1 MTKQQRISRTN
12 STEYNELLRAL
23 RQQASG
29 GAVILGGVGMGK
41 TSLVEAVLSAP
52 GIQSPVMRLFCSDS
66 LSSIAHGALS
76 PYLGALEN
84 IDEPVA
90 VLRELNRT
98 LFSAEGATGPRI
110 VLVEDAQYLDAQS
123 SFVLS
128 LLIENAAVKVI
139 AVGAG
144 TLDANSPLGT
154 LSEVASFS
162 TIIMQPLDLLGVRE
176 VAETVVD
183 GRLSEGSVRIIKRM
197 TGGNPRFVEAYAAS
211 CKEQGIL
218 FQDDSLLNDST
229 VHEPVWTVARP
240 LPEVDARLISLG
252 RELTRYLPAE
262 EQLTLRLLALGG
274 PQRPELLDECSLPY
288 RRLVDA
294 GDLAVV
300 EAAITLSSEMQ
311 QRVVRELVTE
321 QESAQLHKLWSTAS
335 VKLGIDA
342 NALEVVWSLEIGEP
356 VPTATVLQIAQATA
370 CALDYELALR
380 LCTMGKLS
388 QFHQQGALLEAQ
400 VLLGMGRYYAAR
412 SLLLRLIDQLTDL
425 ELLGQAFAYLL
436 EVTTCIGMDKSEL
449 QKILGTWKSR
459 AEGQNDPLALEAF
472 LTLQHAGVGL
482 LDLWI
487 RVNSATG
494 PRPRTQ
500 ELHNFLDDPDL
511 PMQARII
518 SMITLSDLYSSQGLC
533 ADALQLAESTMAI
546 LQTEAQFRSLYEV
559 RVFFRIG
566 WNLLFLGEYQRAQQF
581 IDAYRGT
588 DLNSIQHYQGVVSLL
603 DGISDLLQSR
613 IRPAVSK
620 IAEAVTELRIVDT
633 AQVLSVA
640 INLYRL
646 LLARLGTPVP
656 AAVAFGTVDDA
667 AGGYSSVPGYLG
679 EEASEQRIFPR
690 AFAAALGNPH
700 DGESLSDFPL
710 IEREILYSHTRQLS
724 GEELAMAPQRERLHL
739 LAGEH
744 QGSRPALLARLMELL
759 GAANSELLEDLAAQ
773 ALAKDEYL
781 VAIEAMA
788 RAAEQHAAAG
798 DQRRCGALLR
808 RTAKI
813 LEQHGLDSGRYI
825 ARILALTELTA
836 REAEI
841 VELAREGRN
850 NAQIAR
856 ALTVSQRT
864 VEGHLYR
871 VFSKLGITERSALNN
886 AGLQAG
892 TGTR

>member
-1 MTKQQRISRTN
+1 MIKPRGISRA
-12 STEYNELLRAL
+12 SSPEYNELLHVL
-23 RQQASG
+23 RHPGSG
-29 GAVILGGVGMGK
+29 GALILGGLGMGK
-41 TSLVEAVLSAP
+41 TSLVEAVLSAS
-52 GIQSPVMRLFCSDS
+52 GIQRPVMTLFCSES
-66 LSSIAHGALS
+66 LSSVAHGALS
-76 PYLGALEN
+76 PYLGALDS

-98 LFSAEGATGPRI
+98 LFSADRATRSHI

-123 SFVLS
+123 CFVLS
-128 LLIENAAVKVI
+128 LLIENAAVKLI

-154 LSEVASFS
+154 LSEVASLS
-162 TIIMQPLDLLGVRE
+162 TIVMQPLDLRGVRE
-176 VAETVVD
+176 VAEEIID
-183 GRLSEGSVRIIKRM
+183 GRLSDGSVRIIERM
-197 TGGNPRFVEAYAAS
+197 TRGNPRFVEAYTAS
-211 CKEQGIL
+211 CKDQGIL
-218 FQDDSLLNDST
+218 FQDDSLLKDST
-229 VHEPVWTVARP
+229 VHEPVWIIARP
-240 LPEVDARLISLG
+240 LPEIDARLRSLG
-252 RELTRYLPAE
+252 RELTRYLPME

-300 EAAITLSSEMQ
+300 DGAIALRSEMQ

-321 QESAQLHKLWSTAS
+321 QQSAQLHELWSTAGA
-335 VKLGIDA
+335 KLKIEA
-342 NALEVVWSLEIGEP
+342 NALEVLWSLEIGEP
-356 VPTATVLQIAQATA
+356 VPAATVLQIAQETA
-370 CALDYELALR
+370 SALDYALALR
-380 LCTMGKLS
+380 LCTLGKLS
-388 QFHQQGALLEAQ
+388 QLHEQGALLEAQ

-412 SLLLRLIDQLTDL
+412 ALLLRLIDQLTDL
-425 ELLGQAFAYLL
+425 EILGQAFAYLL
-436 EVTTCIGMDKSEL
+436 EVTTCIGMDRSEL
-449 QKILGTWKSR
+449 QKILGTWESR
-459 AEGQNDPLALEAF
+459 AEGQDDPLAVEAF
-472 LTLQHAGVGL
+472 LALQKAGAGV

-487 RVNSATG
+487 RVNSAKG
-494 PRPRTQ
+494 PRPSAQ
-500 ELHNFLDDPDL
+500 ELHNFLEDPDL
-511 PMQARII
+511 PIQARII

-533 ADALQLAESTMAI
+533 SDALQLAESAMEI
-546 LQTEAQFRSLYEV
+546 LQAQTQLRSLYEV

-566 WNLLFLGEYQRAQQF
+566 WNLLFLGEYRRAKQF
-581 IDAYRGT
+581 INEYRGT
-588 DLNSIQHYQGVVSLL
+588 ELNSIQHYQGVVSLL

-613 IRPAVSK
+613 VRPAISK

-633 AQVLSVA
+633 AQVLAVA
-640 INLYRL
+640 TNLYRL

-656 AAVAFGTVDDA
+656 AAVAFGTVDDV
-667 AGGYSSVPGYLG
+667 AGGYSAVPGYLG

-700 DGESLSDFPL
+700 EGESIGDFPL
-710 IEREILYSHTRQLS
+710 VEREILYSQTRQLS
-724 GEELAMAPQRERLHL
+724 DEEMANSPQRERLCL

-744 QGSRPALLARLMELL
+744 QGSRPALLARLMQLL
-759 GAANSELLEDLAAQ
+759 GAANSEPLEDLAAQ
-773 ALAKDEYL
+773 ALAKEEYL

-788 RAAEQHAAAG
+788 RAAEQYAAAG

-813 LEQHGLDSGRYI
+813 LEQHGLDSGKYI

-841 VELAREGRN
+841 VELARAGRN

>member
-1 MTKQQRISRTN
+1 MIKPGGNSRTN

-23 RQQASG
+23 RQQGSG
-29 GAVILGGVGMGK
+29 GALILGGVGMGK

-52 GIQSPVMRLFCSDS
+52 GIQSPVMRLFCSES

-90 VLRELNRT
+90 VLRELNRA
-98 LFSAEGATGPRI
+98 LFSTEGATGPRI

-123 SFVLS
+123 CFVLS

-144 TLDANSPLGT
+144 TLEANSPLGT
-154 LSEVASFS
+154 LSEVASLS
-162 TIIMQPLDLLGVRE
+162 TIIMQPLDLWGVRE
-176 VAETVVD
+176 VAEEIVD
-183 GRLSEGSVRIIKRM
+183 GRLSDGSVRIIERM
-197 TGGNPRFVEAYAAS
+197 TGGNPRFVKAYTAS
-211 CKEQGIL
+211 CRDQGIL
-218 FQDDSLLNDST
+218 FQDDSLLKDAT
-229 VHEPVWTVARP
+229 VHESVWIIARP
-240 LPEVDARLISLG
+240 LPEVDAGLLSLG
-252 RELTRYLPAE
+252 RELTRYLPME

-294 GDLAVV
+294 GDLAIVD
-300 EAAITLSSEMQ
+300 AAITLSSEMQ
-311 QRVVRELVTE
+311 QRMVRELVTE
-321 QESAQLHKLWSTAS
+321 QESAQLHELWSIAS
-335 VKLGIDA
+335 AKLGIEA
-342 NALEVVWSLEIGEP
+342 NALEVLWSLEIGEP
-356 VPTATVLQIAQATA
+356 VPVATVRQIAQQAA
-370 CALDYELALR
+370 RSLDYALALR

-388 QFHQQGALLEAQ
+388 QLHEQGALLEAQ
-400 VLLGMGRYYAAR
+400 VLLGMGRFYAAR
-412 SLLLRLIDQLTDL
+412 ALLLRLIDQLTDL

-436 EVTTCIGMDKSEL
+436 EVSTCIGMDRSEL
-449 QKILGTWKSR
+449 QKILGTWK
-459 AEGQNDPLALEAF
+459 AQVDEQNDALAVEAF
-472 LTLQHAGVGL
+472 LTLQHAGAGV

-487 RVNSATG
+487 RVNSAKG

-500 ELHNFLDDPDL
+500 ELRKFLDDPDL
-511 PMQARII
+511 PIQARIT

-533 ADALQLAESTMAI
+533 SDALQLAESAMEI
-546 LQTEAQFRSLYEV
+546 LRTQPQLRSLYEV

-581 IDAYRGT
+581 INAYRGT

-613 IRPAVSK
+613 VRPAVSK

-656 AAVAFGTVDDA
+656 AAVAFGTVDDT

-700 DGESLSDFPL
+700 EGESLSDFPL
-710 IEREILYSHTRQLS
+710 VEREILYSQARQLS
-724 GEELAMAPQRERLHL
+724 DEELAKAPQRERLRL

-759 GAANSELLEDLAAQ
+759 GTVNSEPLEDLAAQ

-788 RAAEQHAAAG
+788 RAAERYAAAG

-813 LEQHGLDSGRYI
+813 LEQHGLDSGKYI

>member
-1 MTKQQRISRTN
+1 M
-12 STEYNELLRAL
+12 
-23 RQQASG
+23 
-29 GAVILGGVGMGK
+29 ILGGLGMGK
-41 TSLVEAVLSAP
+41 TSLVEAVLSAS
-52 GIQSPVMRLFCSDS
+52 GIQRPVMTLFCSES
-66 LSSIAHGALS
+66 LSSVAHGALS
-76 PYLGALEN
+76 PYLGALDS

-98 LFSAEGATGPRI
+98 LFSADRATRSHI

-123 SFVLS
+123 CFVLS
-128 LLIENAAVKVI
+128 LLIENAAVKLI

-154 LSEVASFS
+154 LSEVASLS
-162 TIIMQPLDLLGVRE
+162 TIVMQPLDLRGVRE
-176 VAETVVD
+176 VAEEIID
-183 GRLSEGSVRIIKRM
+183 GRLSDGSVRIIERM
-197 TGGNPRFVEAYAAS
+197 TRGNPRFVEAYTAS
-211 CKEQGIL
+211 CKDQGIL
-218 FQDDSLLNDST
+218 FQDDSLLKDST
-229 VHEPVWTVARP
+229 VHEPVWIIARP
-240 LPEVDARLISLG
+240 LPEIDARLRSLG
-252 RELTRYLPAE
+252 RELTRYLPME

-300 EAAITLSSEMQ
+300 DGAIALRSEMQ

-321 QESAQLHKLWSTAS
+321 QQSAQLHELWSTAGA
-335 VKLGIDA
+335 KLKIEA
-342 NALEVVWSLEIGEP
+342 NALEVLWSLEIGEP
-356 VPTATVLQIAQATA
+356 VPAATVLQIAQETA
-370 CALDYELALR
+370 SALDYALALR
-380 LCTMGKLS
+380 LCTLGKLS
-388 QFHQQGALLEAQ
+388 QLHEQGALLEAQ

-412 SLLLRLIDQLTDL
+412 ALLLRLIDQLTDL
-425 ELLGQAFAYLL
+425 EILGQAFAYLL
-436 EVTTCIGMDKSEL
+436 EVTTCIGMDRSEL
-449 QKILGTWKSR
+449 QKILGTWESR
-459 AEGQNDPLALEAF
+459 AEGQDDPLAVEAF
-472 LTLQHAGVGL
+472 LALQKAGAGV

-487 RVNSATG
+487 RVNSAKG
-494 PRPRTQ
+494 PRPSAQ
-500 ELHNFLDDPDL
+500 ELHNFLEDPDL
-511 PMQARII
+511 PIQARII

-533 ADALQLAESTMAI
+533 SDALQLAESAMEI
-546 LQTEAQFRSLYEV
+546 LQAQTQLRSLYEV

-566 WNLLFLGEYQRAQQF
+566 WNLLFLGEYRRAKQF
-581 IDAYRGT
+581 INEYRGT
-588 DLNSIQHYQGVVSLL
+588 ELNSIQHYQGVVSLL

-613 IRPAVSK
+613 VRPAISK

-633 AQVLSVA
+633 AQVLAVA
-640 INLYRL
+640 TNLYRL

-656 AAVAFGTVDDA
+656 AAVAFGTVDDV
-667 AGGYSSVPGYLG
+667 AGGYSAVPGYLG

-700 DGESLSDFPL
+700 EGESIGDFPL
-710 IEREILYSHTRQLS
+710 VEREILYSQTRQLS
-724 GEELAMAPQRERLHL
+724 DEEMANSPQRERLCL

-744 QGSRPALLARLMELL
+744 QGSRPALLARLMQLL
-759 GAANSELLEDLAAQ
+759 GAANSEPLEDLAAQ
-773 ALAKDEYL
+773 ALAKEEYL

-788 RAAEQHAAAG
+788 RAAEQYAAAG

-813 LEQHGLDSGRYI
+813 LEQHGLDSGKYI

-841 VELAREGRN
+841 VELARAGRN